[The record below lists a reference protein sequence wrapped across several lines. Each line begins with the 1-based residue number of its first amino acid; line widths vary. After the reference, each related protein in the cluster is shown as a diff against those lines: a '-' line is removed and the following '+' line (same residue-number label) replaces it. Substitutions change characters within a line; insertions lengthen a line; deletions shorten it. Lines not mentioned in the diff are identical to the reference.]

1 MATAKK
7 NVKSTPAKAITAA
20 PPAKAI
26 SAAPPAKA
34 IAAEPPVKV
43 LEVKADKTEEAVLK
57 EPVKKETAKKTPAKK
72 APAKKAPA
80 KKASAKTTAA
90 KATASKTAISAKKE
104 TLKTSIQLQFA
115 GKEYTEEDLIKIA
128 KDVWQYDLNE
138 ELDDLKSV
146 QLFVK
151 PEENKVYYII
161 NDTTGGCFDI

>member
-34 IAAEPPVKV
+34 IEAEPPVKV
-43 LEVKADKTEEAVLK
+43 LEVKADKTEEAV
-57 EPVKKETAKKTPAKK
+57 VKETAKKAPEKKAPAKK

-80 KKASAKTTAA
+80 KAPATKA
-90 KATASKTAISAKKE
+90 ASKTATSAKKG

-138 ELDDLKSV
+138 ELDSLKSV

-151 PEENKVYYII
+151 PEESKVYYII